1 MTISNN
7 SKSHKVAIVTGGAS
21 GMGRAAVL
29 RLARAGLKICIA
41 DLNIEAGNAL
51 AEELIATGADA
62 MALAVDVS
70 DESDNVRLREETL
83 AAFGHIDSVFL
94 NAGILN
100 VPASIMD
107 TSAADWDRV
116 IAVNLRSM
124 FLGIQSLAKPMIER
138 QQGAIVM
145 TASLAGL
152 RGDLNMASYVAAK
165 HGVIGLMKSAAAEL
179 AEYQIRVNAICPG
192 AVDTPMILDSYRA
205 NEEAW
210 AALGNLQ
217 PLGRIGKPEEIAELV
232 YFLLSEQASF
242 ITGGAFPVDGGASAV
257 NGPLRRR

>member
-1 MTISNN
+1 MSGSNI
-7 SKSHKVAIVTGGAS
+7 SKSHRVAIVTGGAS
-21 GMGRAAVL
+21 GMGRATVM
-29 RLARAGLKICIA
+29 RLAQADSKICIA
-41 DLNIEAGNAL
+41 DLNIDAARVF
-51 AEELIATGADA
+51 AQELQSNGTDAIAVE
-62 MALAVDVS
+62 VDVS
-70 DESDNVRLREETL
+70 DESANIHLREQTL
-83 AAFGHIDSVFL
+83 AAFGQIDSVFL

-124 FLGIQSLAKPMIER
+124 FLGIQTLAKPMTER
-138 QQGAIVM
+138 KQGAIVM

-179 AEYQIRVNAICPG
+179 AEYHIRVNAICPG

>member
-1 MTISNN
+1 MPESSTSNN
-7 SKSHKVAIVTGGAS
+7 KVAIVTGGAS
-21 GMGRAAVL
+21 GVGRAAVR
-29 RLARAGLKICIA
+29 RLAAANLRVCIA
-41 DLNIEAGNAL
+41 DLNLDAANELVRELKASGAEAM
-51 AEELIATGADA
+51 TVQ
-62 MALAVDVS
+62 VDVS
-70 DESDNVRLREETL
+70 DESANVRLREQTL
-83 AAFGHIDSVFL
+83 SEYGQIDYAFL

-107 TSAADWDRV
+107 TTVADWDRV

-124 FLGIQSLAKPMIER
+124 FLGIQSLAKPMMDR
-138 QQGAIVM
+138 GQGAIVM

-165 HGVIGLMKSAAAEL
+165 HGVLGLMKSAAAEL

-192 AVDTPMILDSYRA
+192 AVDTPMILDAYRA
-205 NEEAW
+205 NEDAW
-210 AALGNLQ
+210 TALGNLQ
-217 PLGRIGKPEEIAELV
+217 PLGRIGQPEEIAELV
-232 YFLLSEQASF
+232 HFLLSDQASF

>member
-1 MTISNN
+1 MSESNN
-7 SKSHKVAIVTGGAS
+7 KVAIITGGAS
-21 GMGRAAVL
+21 GMGRATVL
-29 RLARAGLKICIA
+29 RLAQSNTRICIA
-41 DLNIEAGNAL
+41 DLNIEAANAL
-51 AEELIATGADA
+51 ATELIDNGADA
-62 MALAVDVS
+62 IAVEVDVS
-70 DESDNVRLREETL
+70 DEAANIRLCEETL
-83 AAFGHIDSVFL
+83 VAYGQIDSVFL

-107 TSAADWDRV
+107 TTAADWDRV

-124 FLGIQSLAKPMIER
+124 FLGIQSLAKPMMER
-138 QQGAIVM
+138 KQGAIVM

-165 HGVIGLMKSAAAEL
+165 HAVIGLMKAASAEL

-205 NEEAW
+205 NDEAW
-210 AALGNLQ
+210 NALGNLQ

-232 YFLLSEQASF
+232 CFLLSDQASF